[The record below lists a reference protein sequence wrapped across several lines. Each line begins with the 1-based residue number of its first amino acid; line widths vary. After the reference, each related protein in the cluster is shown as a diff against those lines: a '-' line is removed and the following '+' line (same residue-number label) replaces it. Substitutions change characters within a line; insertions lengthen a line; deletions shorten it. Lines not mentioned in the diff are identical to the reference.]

1 MSDVSI
7 VKAEV
12 KDVDLILDFIIKLAE
27 YERMLKYVKATKE
40 DIIESIFEKKQ
51 ANVLF
56 IKKGSKAIGF
66 AVYFYAYS
74 TFLAKPTLYLED
86 LFMIEKERN
95 KGYGKKLLKELA
107 KIAVENNCSRFEWSC
122 LEWNEPSINFYEK
135 MGANPLHGWI
145 TFRMDGKE
153 LEEFGK

>member
-1 MSDVSI
+1 
-7 VKAEV
+7 
-12 KDVDLILDFIIKLAE
+12 
-27 YERMLKYVKATKE
+27 
-40 DIIESIFEKKQ
+40 
-51 ANVLF
+51 
-56 IKKGSKAIGF
+56 
-66 AVYFYAYS
+66 
-74 TFLAKPTLYLED
+74 
-86 LFMIEKERN
+86 MIEKERN

-107 KIAVENNCSRFEWSC
+107 KIAVENNCARFEWSC